1 MKKNTKDLL
10 KMGIVVPAL
19 VLSLA
24 ACGASGTTST
34 PASEAG
40 EAATEETVVT
50 TEEADAAE
58 AAEPVTYENE
68 GMKMTVPGEFADK
81 VIVTIPESKEDGVL
95 FTVSEKASVDA
106 AVAMGESAEDGYG
119 WLFAIGKL
127 GEEEVNRM
135 LCNDMSGQIVF
146 AQNADG
152 EYYIYYH
159 PTDVRY
165 NRETP
170 EQMEADQE
178 DWSAVCAWADSM
190 RDAFIAENEG
200 LTAKSFDN
208 STPAIYIARAALEE
222 GANFEIST
230 TEFGPMAPNG
240 VDGVPYFEKL
250 VQNAKYEYVDMEE
263 APDGE
268 YVVLSFPDDNVRFDF
283 FKADGSKNLIRQ
295 VTTTDD
301 EEYSYYFQA
310 TLADESVQAADVMQE
325 WYNALVE
332 ANK

>member
-1 MKKNTKDLL
+1 MLRGCGELL
-10 KMGIVVPAL
+10 RLVFLRFLDGIL
-19 VLSLA
+19 LLGLLLLA
-24 ACGASGTTST
+24 
-34 PASEAG
+34 
-40 EAATEETVVT
+40 
-50 TEEADAAE
+50 
-58 AAEPVTYENE
+58 
-68 GMKMTVPGEFADK
+68 
-81 VIVTIPESKEDGVL
+81 IR
-95 FTVSEKASVDA
+95 
-106 AVAMGESAEDGYG
+106 
-119 WLFAIGKL
+119 
-127 GEEEVNRM
+127 EEERR
-135 LCNDMSGQIVF
+135 G
-146 AQNADG
+146 A
-152 EYYIYYH
+152 
-159 PTDVRY
+159 T
-165 NRETP
+165 
-170 EQMEADQE
+170 
-178 DWSAVCAWADSM
+178 
-190 RDAFIAENEG
+190 
-200 LTAKSFDN
+200 
-208 STPAIYIARAALEE
+208 RAALEE

-295 VTTTDD
+295 VTTTDG